1 MKNWQKI
8 YYFID
13 WVHNNIVHSASA
25 LCMCSSVVA
34 FQYTFLLWQTSVIE
48 IRNKKNASVKRR
60 KLRSND
66 KSAYH
71 HNNNSSVINKL
82 ITWPGRA
89 TFFECC
95 IRWVPIHRVWDFNL
109 KLKLTQQIIK
119 WVNWNYYFIDYFF
132 LKFCCIKSIRFLGK
146 QSEVYWIQII
156 SIGIGPN

>member
-25 LCMCSSVVA
+25 LCMCSSVHSCISIYIFVV
-34 FQYTFLLWQTSVIE
+34 TNKCNWD
-48 IRNKKNASVKRR
+48 KKNASVKRR

-66 KSAYH
+66 KSAAYQN
-71 HNNNSSVINKL
+71 NNNSSVINKL
-82 ITWPGRA
+82 IWWPGRA
-89 TFFECC
+89 TFFECY

-119 WVNWNYYFIDYFF
+119 WVNWNYSLCMF
-132 LKFCCIKSIRFLGK
+132 LWLCRLEILLH
-146 QSEVYWIQII
+146 
-156 SIGIGPN
+156 